1 MVSAPRRGSESKS
14 HLPGAV
20 VCGSSHRPNR
30 ATGRR
35 PGSPLNSLYSREP
48 TEQSIQRSP
57 SRPAQSIEQ
66 VRGWRLELQG
76 QDILHGICVHGICIC
91 HCCLVAKSCPTLLQP
106 HGVCQAPLSM
116 GSPRQ
121 EYWSG
126 LPFPSPGDLPDP
138 GIELTSPE
146 LAGGFFT
153 TEPPWKPIHYIYSI
167 CITYDIYHL
176 YTITSYFIYY
186 NLVKDRGN

>member
-1 MVSAPRRGSESKS
+1 MSTLTSRLLSPAIARCLPSAKQ
-14 HLPGAV
+14 
-20 VCGSSHRPNR
+20 SHRQK
-30 ATGRR
+30 A
-35 PGSPLNSLYSREP
+35 REP

-126 LPFPSPGDLPDP
+126 LPFPSPGDHPDP
-138 GIELTSPE
+138 GIESASPA
-146 LAGGFFT
+146 LAGAFFP
-153 TEPPWKPIHYIYSI
+153 TEPPGKPCLHVASVVTAHGLSS
-167 CITYDIYHL
+167 CSSL
-176 YTITSYFIYY
+176 S
-186 NLVKDRGN
+186 